1 MDCSYVLHIH
11 LLHTIP
17 RTLYLTHP
25 HVKGDVIWKGEEL
38 LRVHAY
44 YQWEVLIKGGMK
56 LVSQKS
62 QARKTSLI
70 FYTP

>member
-1 MDCSYVLHIH
+1 MW
-11 LLHTIP
+11 
-17 RTLYLTHP
+17 
-25 HVKGDVIWKGEEL
+25 GDFQGKEL

-56 LVSQKS
+56 LVTQEY
-62 QARKTSLI
+62 QAIKTSLI